1 MADFVLLNDKID
13 LAANTETLQAF
24 AGEISVE
31 VGELTDLELASSII
45 TTIDGLDDDSWDAM
59 TMALKEWSN
68 TINEKKIAIAEEE
81 KKAEIAAKAQK
92 TKKANAAAG
101 GAPTTPAAIKKAIN
115 DCKNKADIAAAVGD
129 IARALG
135 MEAPPKITK
144 GWTVQKQKEAAIAGL
159 KKPTAKKTPKTPA
172 PEKTVK
178 RTTAAT
184 PAQVK
189 AQKEVARTTAQ
200 TKKAGSGSGGK
211 VDGEPFR
218 RNTSAWMVWDVFN
231 KSKAKGGVAMD
242 TVTDKFDAA
251 MEAAGKTSTNPKG
264 RVAKVTR
271 HMIAEGICEK
281 LETGNV
287 KLVRPE

>member
-1 MADFVLLNDKID
+1 V
-13 LAANTETLQAF
+13 AF

-45 TTIDGLDDDSWDAM
+45 TAIDGLDDGAWEAM

-92 TKKANAAAG
+92 TKKENADAAAG
-101 GAPTTPAAIKKAIN
+101 GFPTTPAAIAKAIN
-115 DCKNKADIAAAVGD
+115 ACKNKAEIAAANIG
-129 IARALG
+129 IAKALG
-135 MEAPPKITK
+135 MDAPVKITK
-144 GWTVQKQKEAAIAGL
+144 GWKVADQKAAAIKGL
-159 KKPTAKKTPKTPA
+159 KKPKTPKPQ
-172 PEKTVK
+172 KTVT

-189 AQKEVARTTAQ
+189 TQKEVARTTAA
-200 TKKAGSGSGGK
+200 TKKAGSGTGGK
-211 VDGEPFR
+211 VEGEPFR
-218 RNTSAWMVWDVFN
+218 RNTSAHMIWSVFN
-231 KSKAKGGVAMD
+231 GSKAKGGVSMD
-242 TVTDKFDAA
+242 TVSEKFEAA
-251 MEAAGKTSTNPKG
+251 MTAAGKTSTNPKG
-264 RVAKVTR
+264 RVTKVTR